1 MAGMYGLKLCMH
13 LEYVFLNTMAKPQA
27 ILSGITGDI
36 AILLL
41 RGWSKIEFQRDVL
54 RLYKFT
60 HI

>member
-13 LEYVFLNTMAKPQA
+13 LEYVFLNTMAKLHA
-27 ILSGITGDI
+27 ILFSITGDI
-36 AILLL
+36 AILVL
-41 RGWSKIEFQRDVL
+41 GAGQNSKFQRDVL